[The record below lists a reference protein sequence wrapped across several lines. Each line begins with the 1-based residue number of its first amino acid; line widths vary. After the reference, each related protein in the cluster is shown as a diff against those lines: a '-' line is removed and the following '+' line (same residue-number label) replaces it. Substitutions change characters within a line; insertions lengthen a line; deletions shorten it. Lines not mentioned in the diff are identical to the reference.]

1 MVKLKSETV
10 HPQLHRNNNLNFY
23 LKMKA
28 REMMSFMRLFPLMVG
43 DFVPHDDEVWLFLLN
58 FLDIIDILLSSD
70 IPRDLAKR
78 LKIIIKVHHAQY
90 INLFNDT
97 LKPKH
102 HLMLHYYNVILKS
115 GPPRHFWCFDL
126 KRSTRILRHMHE
138 Q

>member
-1 MVKLKSETV
+1 
-10 HPQLHRNNNLNFY
+10 
-23 LKMKA
+23 
-28 REMMSFMRLFPLMVG
+28 MMSFMRLFPLMVG

-70 IPRDLAKR
+70 IPRDLAER
-78 LKIIIKVHHAQY
+78 LKIIIKVHHEQY

-115 GPPRHFWCFDL
+115 GPPRHFWCFRFEAKHKDF
-126 KRSTRILRHMHE
+126 KAYARAIISRKKHMRKPCKMST
-138 Q
+138 